1 MTNSLTNV
9 IPQLLAQ
16 GLLALREN
24 SIMPR
29 LVNSDYDTIGAEK
42 GSSITVPIPSSVTV
56 QDVSPAATPATNT
69 QVSPTTATISLDKW
83 KEAAFTLSDKE
94 HMEIMSGTLPM
105 QASEAI
111 KSLANQVDSDILAT
125 YTGIYGMSGTAG
137 VTPFGS
143 STKDATDQRV
153 ILNNQNAP
161 LDNRRMVLNA
171 DAEGNALGLRAFQDM
186 SFSGGNEGIVEGL
199 IKRKIGFNWF
209 MDQNVPDH
217 TVGSNDGAY
226 VVNYATHAVGDTSVV
241 VGTGSGT
248 IVTGDI
254 FTVAGDTQTYV
265 CTTKIAAAGILA
277 YLPAA
282 KVAWANTAAVTVKG
296 VLSTA
301 YPQNLAFHRDAI
313 AFVNRPL
320 IDNTDGL
327 GNLIVAGYDEVSGLT
342 IRLEVSREHKRT
354 RYSWDILYGTALVRA
369 DLASRLYG

>member
-29 LVNSDYDTIGAEK
+29 LVNSDYDTLGSEK
-42 GSSITVPIPSSVTV
+42 GSAITIPIPSAVTV

-69 QVSPTTATISLDKW
+69 QVSPTKATITLDNW

-94 HMEIMSGTLPM
+94 HMEVMSGTLPM

-111 KSLANQVDSDILAT
+111 KSLANQVDQDILAT
-125 YTGIYGMSGTAG
+125 YKGIYGMSGTPG
-137 VTPFGS
+137 TTPFGS

-153 ILNNQNAP
+153 ILNNQLAP

-186 SFSGGNEGIVEGL
+186 SFSGGNEGIIEGL

-209 MDQNVPDH
+209 MDQNVPSH
-217 TVGSNDGAY
+217 TVGTNDGAY
-226 VVNYATHAVGDTSVV
+226 VINYATHAIGDSSVPI
-241 VGTGSGT
+241 GTGTGT
-248 IVTGDI
+248 IVVGDI
-254 FTVAGDTQTYV
+254 FTVAGDTQTYT
-265 CTTKIAAAGILA
+265 CTALLSAAGTLS
-277 YLPAA
+277 YSPTA
-282 KVAWANTAAVTVKG
+282 KVAWADTAALTVKG
-296 VLSTA
+296 TASTA

-327 GNLIVAGYDEVSGLT
+327 GNLIVAGYDEISGLT

-354 RYSWDILYGTALVRA
+354 RYSWDILYGTQLVRA